1 MGKLTF
7 VFQHT
12 YIIGQLYFD
21 ISHDEAIA
29 TRGMHGGMN
38 GMGGGGRGGGYPMAG
53 GGVPMDHAAGDQFGR
68 NREDPPDASQQHEQH
83 GDDAKSVASGTS
95 ALMGGAQNRLKQ
107 KRMEKM

>member
-1 MGKLTF
+1 
-7 VFQHT
+7 
-12 YIIGQLYFD
+12 
-21 ISHDEAIA
+21 
-29 TRGMHGGMN
+29 
-38 GMGGGGRGGGYPMAG
+38 
-53 GGVPMDHAAGDQFGR
+53 MDHAAGDQFGR